1 MQEIIN
7 LMKAVAEQAYR
18 DVEMLN
24 PRGAYKSHKYYFSA
38 LAFFRS
44 RDFDTYAETLGFDA
58 EKARRVIDDMRLR
71 RAIEWI
77 RETPAAMSQ
86 LDAMTRDNVIRLWE
100 GRKTCQSMSVHVS
113 K

>member
-24 PRGAYKSHKYYFSA
+24 PRGAYKSHQYYFSA

-58 EKARRVIDDMRLR
+58 EKARMKIDEMRLR

-86 LDAMTRDNVIRLWE
+86 LDAITRDNVIRLWE
-100 GRKTCQSMSVHVS
+100 GRKHVS
-113 K
+113 PCQ